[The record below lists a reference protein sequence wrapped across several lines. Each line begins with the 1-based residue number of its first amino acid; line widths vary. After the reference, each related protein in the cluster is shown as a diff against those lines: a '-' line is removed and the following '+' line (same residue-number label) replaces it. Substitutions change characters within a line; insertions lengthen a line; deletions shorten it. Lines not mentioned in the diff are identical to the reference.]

1 MINKRNIVLSM
12 IKRKVLEIDSGA
24 SIFLYG
30 SRARGDERADS
41 DWDIL
46 ILTDMK
52 ADMETEQMFRHQ
64 IYDVELELGESI
76 SIFVYNRNEWKQKH
90 WMTPLYNNIKNEGIT
105 I

>member
-1 MINKRNIVLSM
+1 MVKKRNIVLSL
-12 IKRKVLEIDSGA
+12 IKKKVMEIDSSA
-24 SIFLYG
+24 SLFLYG
-30 SRARGDERADS
+30 SRARGDERVDS

-52 ADMETEQMFRHQ
+52 VDMETEQMFRHK

-76 SIFVYNRNEWKQKH
+76 STFVYNRNDWKLNH
-90 WMTPLYNNIKNEGIT
+90 WMTPLYKNIKNEGIT

>member
-1 MINKRNIVLSM
+1 MTNKRNIVLSM

-30 SRARGDERADS
+30 PRASGDERADS

-76 SIFVYNRNEWKQKH
+76 SIFVYNRDKWKQKH